1 MTKGAHP
8 DWKCFGKNFML
19 WSFIRKLKLKRQRL
33 KRRPRIM
40 ALESLKQHTPLR
52 LHLGC
57 GHEHWKGW
65 INVDISADSAAD
77 IVVDFREIK
86 NYFEQGTI
94 DEIVMIHSI
103 SYLRLWE
110 ARELLTDLWSI
121 LKKSGRLILEFPDIA
136 KCAENL
142 IRSEGNIPEYL
153 EAVRG
158 IYAFGMDQITR
169 REKFITYAFGWAAW
183 HIKYELEVAGFSA
196 VQIKDPQTHD
206 QMIWRDTRIEA
217 IK

>member
-1 MTKGAHP
+1 
-8 DWKCFGKNFML
+8 ML
-19 WSFIRKLKLKRQRL
+19 WSLIRKFKIKRQQLKRDSRT
-33 KRRPRIM
+33 M
-40 ALESLKQHTPLR
+40 TLENLKQHTPLR

-57 GHEHWKGW
+57 GYEHWKGW
-65 INVDISADSAAD
+65 INVDISADSVAD
-77 IVVDFREIK
+77 VVADFREIK

-110 ARELLTDLWSI
+110 ARELFTDSRSI
-121 LKKSGRLILEFPDIA
+121 LKKGRRLILEFPDIA

-142 IRSEGNIPEYL
+142 LRSEGNVPEYL

-158 IYAFGMDQITR
+158 FYAFGMDQIAR
-169 REKFITYAFGWAAW
+169 REKFVTYAFGWAAW
-183 HIKYELEVAGFSA
+183 HMKHELEAAGFSS

-206 QMIWRDTRIEA
+206 RMIWRDTRIEA
-217 IK
+217 VK